1 MGELTKQG
9 EVSHYWPVNP
19 SGWKNELGDL
29 NSRANFLI
37 SYPLLEKIKINPPN
51 SMSYQALT
59 LYWTWNRYLLWSEHL
74 GPLLTPCWNLN
85 VQCDGVRRWAF
96 GWWLAHDGG
105 ALVNGVSD
113 DIKKEETQSFLTPH
127 SGRKDTLRKWTIY
140 EAGSRPFPD
149 AKTVRNK
156 FLWFISL
163 LSLWSSV
170 TVQQMDEDKRRSFTR

>member
-1 MGELTKQG
+1 MRPSVMGELTKQG

-74 GPLLTPCWNLN
+74 GPGAHRGAEPYCTLPVAISTSLSVLN
-85 VQCDGVRRWAF
+85 SGMI
-96 GWWLAHDGG
+96 LATGNTWQRPG
-105 ALVNGVSD
+105 
-113 DIKKEETQSFLTPH
+113 TFLT
-127 SGRKDTLRKWTIY
+127 
-140 EAGSRPFPD
+140 
-149 AKTVRNK
+149 VRTG
-156 FLWFISL
+156 L
-163 LSLWSSV
+163 LASSEWQSQV
-170 TVQQMDEDKRRSFTR
+170 LLMHNAQDSAPPRRITCPQMSVVWRWH